1 MKLIFRIFHG
11 PKNLDLILSKRK
23 ISCKEIWR
31 QHIFLVLKLDRAFS
45 PKKVLGQDKLLGHE
59 NIFYQKKRKYISEHS
74 RFKKGLSPKKMMG
87 GDRHDWWGQ
96 T

>member
-11 PKNLDLILSKRK
+11 PKNLDLILSKGK

-31 QHIFLVLKLDRAFS
+31 QHIYLVLKLDRIFS
-45 PKKVLGQDKLLGHE
+45 PKKVLGQDKLLSQE
-59 NIFYQKKRKYISEHS
+59 NIFYQKKNTFQNTQELGRACQQ
-74 RFKKGLSPKKMMG
+74 KKDG
-87 GDRHDWWGQ
+87 WGQ

>member
-1 MKLIFRIFHG
+1 MGKRIFHG

-59 NIFYQKKRKYISEHS
+59 NIFYQKKKENMKIWVKTISAPTYFGS
-74 RFKKGLSPKKMMG
+74 QILFVQIYFWL
-87 GDRHDWWGQ
+87 
-96 T
+96 

>member
-31 QHIFLVLKLDRAFS
+31 QHIFLVLKLDRIFS
-45 PKKVLGQDKLLGHE
+45 PKRVLGQDKLLGQE
-59 NIFYQKKRKYISEHS
+59 NIFYQKKKIHFKKS
-74 RFKKGLSPKKMMG
+74 RFKKGLSAKKMMG
-87 GDRHDWWGQ
+87 GDRHNWWGQ

>member
-31 QHIFLVLKLDRAFS
+31 QHIYLVLKLDRIFS
-45 PKKVLGQDKLLGHE
+45 PKKVLGQDKLLGQE
-59 NIFYQKKRKYISEHS
+59 NIFYQKRKENTFQNTQDL
-74 RFKKGLSPKKMMG
+74 RRACQQKK
-87 GDRHDWWGQ
+87 
-96 T
+96 

>member
-31 QHIFLVLKLDRAFS
+31 QHIYLALKLDRISS
-45 PKKVLGQDKLLGHE
+45 PKKVLGQDKLLGQE
-59 NIFYQKKRKYISEHS
+59 NIFYQKKKIH
-74 RFKKGLSPKKMMG
+74 FK
-87 GDRHDWWGQ
+87 
-96 T
+96 TVEI